1 MWQFRLCIYFH
12 LCGEIM
18 KKYIGYIIL
27 SCIILVLAGALV
39 FVMLQPKDGA
49 GNSEVAAAKP
59 TDVPAKVYELEDI
72 LDNPLLHF
80 FRSGH
85 YILGYGTGPGTLAA
99 LDSYLPIT
107 KVSQAGNGLV
117 YAVYDVQENDK
128 EYNMYVFY
136 ERATDSEGE
145 TGYVLSSKDLVI
157 TGRVLFMN
165 KTLSFADFSSL
176 QAGDSVEKAEAIDPI
191 VSIMA
196 EDKSST
202 ATYFHTY
209 HLLTDGSLL
218 LVFNRNSTDE
228 DFTLASI
235 EYDENFI
242 FDGPDGKRE
251 LRIRASD
258 YANK

>member
-1 MWQFRLCIYFH
+1 
-12 LCGEIM
+12 M

-59 TDVPAKVYELEDI
+59 TDAPAKVYELEDI
-72 LDNPLLHF
+72 IGGPANINKDGSYFLTYGSGIFNLLF
-80 FRSGH
+80 MD
-85 YILGYGTGPGTLAA
+85 GYH
-99 LDSYLPIT
+99 PIT
-107 KVSQAGNGLV
+107 KLSQINNDLI
-117 YAVYDVQENDK
+117 YAVYDVRGENGK
-128 EYNMYVFY
+128 EYNMYVFF
-136 ERATDSEGE
+136 ERGKDYEGE
-145 TGYVLSSKDLVI
+145 TINQITKDSYVFSPEKWGS